1 MKKVINGK
9 VVNIDNIKLFEKAE
23 EGLAISRSAVSKTEE
38 GIDSEMN
45 SALVKDYIKSYDAFV
60 KSMPFPLYAIESS
73 VKYAALA
80 EFLRLAVKSRK
91 EKMWI
96 ADGLYIVI
104 NEETKMT
111 LHMVNATWSINYVNR
126 IDSDNTSL
134 DAYELDDGYKEFKW
148 LLKSIQ
154 NKKPANFYEQFMPD
168 FLKACKGEPLVLQW
182 ELENILNFSRV
193 PNKMTIAT
201 NSITDK
207 DNNKEITIDIFKAGQ
222 RKTGRKKMVIEL
234 GQQTENE
241 EETTEVYDFEAFE
254 KSLTKDGDKP
264 KPMQMIGLGGLFV
277 KLCKIRADKGMTSF
291 PEYRAFINSDHLTFE
306 IDNRI
311 FTCKARNLS
320 NVKEIATEVEII
332 AYEKGYVYFS
342 KKTPTA
348 SSKVNRVATYAYS
361 LTSGTVRVCKIEY
374 I

>member
-9 VVNIDNIKLFEKAE
+9 IVNIDNIKLFEKAE
-23 EGLAISRSAVSKTEE
+23 EGLAISRSAVSKTED
-38 GIDSEMN
+38 GIDSQLN

-60 KSMPFPLYAIESS
+60 KSMPFPLYAIESA

-91 EKMWI
+91 EEMWI

-111 LHMVNATWSINYVNR
+111 LHMVNATWSINYVKN
-126 IDSDNTSL
+126 IEPDNTSL

-148 LLKSIQ
+148 LLDSIQ
-154 NKKPANFYEQFMPD
+154 RKQPANFYEKFMSD
-168 FLKACKGEPLVLQW
+168 FLRACKGEPLVLQW

-193 PNKMTIAT
+193 PSKMNLCT
-201 NSITDK
+201 NSVIDK
-207 DNNKEITIDIFKAGQ
+207 DNNREINIDIFKAGQ

-234 GQQTENE
+234 GQQSEDE
-241 EETTEVYDFEAFE
+241 EETTEVYDYEAFE
-254 KSLTKDGDKP
+254 KTLSKDGDKP
-264 KPMQMIGLGGLFV
+264 RPVQMIGLGGLFV
-277 KLCKIRADKGMTSF
+277 KICKVRADKGMTSF
-291 PEYRAFINSDHLTFE
+291 PEFKAFIHSDYLTFE
-306 IDNRI
+306 IDNRL

-320 NVKEIATEVEII
+320 DVKEIATDVEII

-342 KKTPTA
+342 KKTPTV
-348 SSKVNRVATYAYS
+348 SIKVHRLATYAYS
-361 LTSGTVRVCKIEY
+361 LTNGSIRVCKIEY